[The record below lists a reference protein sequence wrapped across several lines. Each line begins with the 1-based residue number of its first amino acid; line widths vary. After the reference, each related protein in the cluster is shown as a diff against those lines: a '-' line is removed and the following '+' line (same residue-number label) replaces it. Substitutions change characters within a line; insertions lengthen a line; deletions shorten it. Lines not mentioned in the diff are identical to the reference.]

1 MMQKLWLFLERRAE
15 VLALIVLAYFAPHL
29 SGAFSLVYAAVL
41 TSAAVWKQ
49 LHPPMSP
56 STLTGLCTFLAEN
69 SGIFMAYEHAPLFC
83 VFITGFFVF
92 FFRLIR
98 NAPALPG
105 VRTNALLLLVGS
117 LAGYFIGAFVG
128 KTVWSIAF
136 TEAVFVSGILLLP
149 HNPLS
154 VLAALAFSGAMLLLV
169 GETGTAMVLILTAG
183 ALLLL
188 HGSMLTKYL
197 TCLAGLASFA
207 AWAFVYL
214 EGGIYQS
221 LWRLSAD
228 ASWRRMLQR
237 LFFDYQNTDQLVLLR
252 RLADRGMR
260 DRLFLLIAPAEPV
273 QIVTNST
280 STYTAV
286 SDFCYSLMQF
296 SMGFYPMILVAA
308 AIILYAAAVNHHRH
322 SRLVVIPLLLLFQT
336 VIHVFGNKMLFPFSG
351 IPLPFLSYADSFNTL
366 FFAMAALLTCAELQG
381 EEEA

>member
-15 VLALIVLAYFAPHL
+15 VLALIVLAYFSPHL
-29 SGAFSLVYAAVL
+29 SVVFTCMYGLAL
-41 TSAAVWKQ
+41 TAGAVWKQ

-56 STLTGLCTFLAEN
+56 STLTGLCTFLGEI

-83 VFITGFFVF
+83 VFITGFFVV

-105 VRTNALLLLVGS
+105 VRTNALLLLIGS
-117 LAGYFIGAFVG
+117 LAGYLIGAFVG
-128 KTVWSIAF
+128 KVWCIAF
-136 TEAVFVSGILLLP
+136 TEAVFVSAILLLP
-149 HNPLS
+149 QHPLS
-154 VLAALAFSGAMLLLV
+154 VLAALAVSGAMLLLV
-169 GETGTAMVLILTAG
+169 GETGTAMVLILTAA

-197 TCLAGLASFA
+197 TCLTGATSFA
-207 AWAFVYL
+207 AWVFVYL
-214 EGGIYQS
+214 NDGMYQR

-252 RLADRGMR
+252 RLADRGLR

-322 SRLVVIPLLLLFQT
+322 SRLAVIPLLLLFQT

-366 FFAMAALLTCAELQG
+366 FFAMTALLTCAE
-381 EEEA
+381 EEP

>member
-1 MMQKLWLFLERRAE
+1 MQKLWLFLERRAE

-29 SGAFSLVYAAVL
+29 SAVFTFMYGFAL
-41 TSAAVWKQ
+41 TAGAVWKL

-56 STLTGLCTFLAEN
+56 STLTGLCTFLGEI

-83 VFITGFFVF
+83 VFITGFFVV

-105 VRTNALLLLVGS
+105 VRTNALLLLIGS
-117 LAGYFIGAFVG
+117 LAGYLIGAFVG
-128 KTVWSIAF
+128 KVWCIAF
-136 TEAVFVSGILLLP
+136 TEAVFVSAILLLP
-149 HNPLS
+149 QHPLS
-154 VLAALAFSGAMLLLV
+154 VLAALAVSGAMLLLV
-169 GETGTAMVLILTAG
+169 GETGTAMVLILTAA

-197 TCLAGLASFA
+197 TCLTGATSFA
-207 AWAFVYL
+207 AWVFVYL
-214 EGGIYQS
+214 NDGMYQR

-252 RLADRGMR
+252 RLADRGLR

-322 SRLVVIPLLLLFQT
+322 SRLAVIPLLLLFQT

-366 FFAMAALLTCAELQG
+366 FFLMAALLTCAELQG
-381 EEEA
+381 EEP